1 MVTIAIVMIVMV
13 AVRDAFA
20 APSALAVATPFCGCY
35 IRRSSRSSSSSSS
48 SSSSDNSGCSSSSSS
63 TSSRSSRSSSQ
74 QQEQLSCGVLVVVVV
89 KAKGGKLAECFG
101 LLGGIGCVRVGSI
114 KSNS

>member
-48 SSSSDNSGCSSSSSS
+48 SSSSDTVVVAVAVVLAAGVVGVAASSKSN
-63 TSSRSSRSSSQ
+63 
-74 QQEQLSCGVLVVVVV
+74 CLVVY
-89 KAKGGKLAECFG
+89 L
-101 LLGGIGCVRVGSI
+101 S
-114 KSNS
+114 